1 MSADLLAWLAE
12 ATLLT
17 SAAIVLVLLL
27 RPGLRR
33 LFGVRAAILLWTL
46 VPLAGLVSIVPDR
59 IVEIDPATDRPPV
72 TIRLDGWLQQADP
85 AQPVDGNAPGVV
97 RANAGF
103 VLALWLTGGTALLVL
118 MVRRQQRFRARLGR
132 LRAGGSRLWI
142 SQRTD
147 IGPLLLGLLAP
158 KIIVPHDF
166 ARRFDVRQRRLMLA
180 HEYTHLRRGDPIWNL
195 LAAGVRC
202 LFWFNPLAHLAA
214 TEFRRDQE
222 LACDARVLA
231 TRRRSRR
238 RYADAL
244 VALEHPGR
252 PLPVLTFG
260 PHPLKE
266 RIMQI
271 ATLKPETAA
280 SRRLGAGIIL
290 TLSAVLALAAWAG
303 TPDIPDS
310 NDTVAKN
317 ASQEW
322 FTFDVELTVE
332 GRTQVGSLTIGG
344 DEARVRHDG
353 SEYRMLA
360 RDTLIIEHQDED
372 TGWAADVAIQ
382 RHGDDQFRIDAEIR
396 QHGEIVATP
405 TMIVGA
411 QSPAWVQQ
419 SDPETGE
426 VVYRL
431 KFTPIS
437 PELPPSP

>member
-1 MSADLLAWLAE
+1 M
-12 ATLLT
+12 
-17 SAAIVLVLLL
+17 LV
-27 RPGLRR
+27 
-33 LFGVRAAILLWTL
+33 
-46 VPLAGLVSIVPDR
+46 
-59 IVEIDPATDRPPV
+59 
-72 TIRLDGWLQQADP
+72 
-85 AQPVDGNAPGVV
+85 
-97 RANAGF
+97 
-103 VLALWLTGGTALLVL
+103 
-118 MVRRQQRFRARLGR
+118 
-132 LRAGGSRLWI
+132 
-142 SQRTD
+142 
-147 IGPLLLGLLAP
+147 
-158 KIIVPHDF
+158 
-166 ARRFDVRQRRLMLA
+166 

-195 LAAGVRC
+195 LAAGIRC
-202 LFWFNPLAHLAA
+202 LFWFNPLVHLAA

-244 VALEHPGR
+244 VALEFSGES
-252 PLPVLTFG
+252 LPVLAFG

-271 ATLKPETAA
+271 STLKPETAA

-290 TLSAVLALAAWAG
+290 ALTAGLALAAWAA
-303 TPDIPDS
+303 TPDARDS
-310 NDTVAKN
+310 NDPAAETAP
-317 ASQEW
+317 QEW
-322 FTFDVELTVE
+322 FTFDVEVTVE
-332 GRTQVGSLTIGG
+332 GRTQAGNLVIGG
-344 DEARVRHDG
+344 DEARIRHDG
-353 SEYRMLA
+353 TEFRMLA

-372 TGWAADVAIQ
+372 SGWAADVAIQ
-382 RHGDDQFRIDAEIR
+382 RHGDDQFRVDAEIR

-431 KFTPIS
+431 KLTPIS